1 MMLRMSA
8 DVWAGVSMV
17 VVGVVTVPGL
27 WRMPLTMTTTALP
40 LFVVDDRCGR
50 AVLGCAEAPVGD
62 GRG

>member
-1 MMLRMSA
+1 
-8 DVWAGVSMV
+8 MV